1 LSQFSS
7 HQNKSNYKSYLF
19 VLVGSDCN
27 KFGLLENI
35 RSKGGVGQFE
45 DVIGPDE
52 VEPGLVFVHRV
63 EDRL

>member
-1 LSQFSS
+1 MIN
-7 HQNKSNYKSYLF
+7 HLF

-27 KFGLLENI
+27 KFGLLKNVG
-35 RSKGGVGQFE
+35 SKGGVGQFE
-45 DVIGPDE
+45 DVVGPDE